1 MIYQT
6 FISKEL
12 RLVKFLIEI
21 WCVSEF
27 VYSNFINLLNLWKAW
42 WIFWNIPLH
51 SFSEELALL
60 TSAAIYNLIW
70 GSFTF
75 LASKVGLPPK
85 IHQKRENLRCQSYS
99 HLELSSTAS
108 IWSTSSTRWPFFKF
122 FKIFFPITGPFPGVP
137 SSSLCSLPRRKVG
150 SEELFPDLLISSNI
164 VHLC

>member
-27 VYSNFINLLNLWKAW
+27 LYSNFINLLNLWKAW

-75 LASKVGLPPK
+75 LASKVGRPPK

-99 HLELSSTAS
+99 HLELCSTAS
-108 IWSTSSTRWPFFKF
+108 IWSTSSTRWSFFKF
-122 FKIFFPITGPFPGVP
+122 FKIFFFQLQDLFLGF
-137 SSSLCSLPRRKVG
+137 LLPPYV
-150 SEELFPDLLISSNI
+150 LFRGERLAPMKYFQTTWYHQI
-164 VHLC
+164 

>member
-27 VYSNFINLLNLWKAW
+27 LYSNFINLLNLWKAW

-75 LASKVGLPPK
+75 LASKVGRPPK
-85 IHQKRENLRCQSYS
+85 IHQKKENLRCQSYS
-99 HLELSSTAS
+99 HLELCSTAS
-108 IWSTSSTRWPFFKF
+108 IWSTSSTRWPFFKL
-122 FKIFFPITGPFPGVP
+122 FKILSSNHRTFSWGSFFLYMF
-137 SSSLCSLPRRKVG
+137 S
-150 SEELFPDLLISSNI
+150 SEEKGWLWWTISRPLYNI
-164 VHLC
+164 VHLCLC

>member
-27 VYSNFINLLNLWKAW
+27 LYSNLINLLNLWKAW

-75 LASKVGLPPK
+75 LASKVGRPPK

-99 HLELSSTAS
+99 RLELCSTAS
-108 IWSTSSTRWPFFKF
+108 IWSTSYQL
-122 FKIFFPITGPFPGVP
+122 I
-137 SSSLCSLPRRKVG
+137 SSLCHVAILIRGFQSSKMRSLASKIT
-150 SEELFPDLLISSNI
+150 LMI
-164 VHLC
+164 